1 MMERNYPS
9 SSFSDPLAPSAQT
22 AAWAYERAGLKPS
35 LSYGSGPSEADLLH
49 RQAYT
54 AAQLPAYSATHH
66 PTGLAGIFDTSLH
79 GAGINTTETSVMN
92 FLSAIESRTAASS
105 GATLLP
111 QFRAASWQT
120 AMHSTADLF
129 VTGALPTSGTFPPT
143 SALSA
148 YQHPSTFSTRNFAAT
163 PTLTLQDGTF
173 TAASNGL
180 LAHDPLLQLKTS
192 QCTIPTALTFDRLG
206 SSVLTSSLPPQSST
220 YRSAQESA
228 PHLLQPQFSLLP
240 SALAG
245 AQQASQA
252 YSPAVF
258 AGSTASIERAL
269 QRECSVIKHHQ
280 RPSST
285 QSVQAQLAG
294 SHHSL
299 QTYLSSASGIHFQDT
314 SRQSTLSCSPLADI
328 TQVSNGGLQQKT
340 SRVTVELAQSYT
352 SAIPSSGYP
361 LSSAKG
367 KNCSTKPPPI
377 STKSSK
383 PQSVVLPLQ
392 TQSYAKSAQSQGS
405 VISTQAQIYSTA
417 QLPNLLSVS
426 QSQTF
431 ISTQSPNIPT
441 ISASQT
447 FSSIKSEKLPSLY
460 KNMNSFSAQTQAIT
474 SDSQTVNYSTD
485 QQHSLPSV
493 SNENYSDQARN
504 LSSATPSQSYT
515 SNQSQ
520 GLSPLSQSPINYSS
534 QSHAALSV
542 SSSVSYSSGQN
553 LSSSPSLQFSSSSV
567 VQNLST
573 SSPSQNYVSM
583 PSSQSSRSQDSQ
595 SPQSQTF
602 LPSSQSPFT
611 SPTRPQTLHNSKLN
625 SDVKT
630 YANEGK
636 LHSSMYSS
644 AKQEAEFP
652 MQDLQALQQ
661 HNTMESSARR
671 LTEHE
676 IGNPELAYRVSKADE
691 RYHSPSVIRSSS
703 RLDDQ
708 GIGLSL
714 QGSKRDER
722 VVSSVA
728 PVNQHIGHIDSVVN
742 LDLKHTAN
750 ILQTSHERAH
760 AKELSQQSQ
769 VISKVLETK
778 IEENVGSIPS
788 TPQTQPPALRQA
800 QQLPLQNAQALLE
813 SACDLE
819 MLQQSIFGQTKASTQ
834 VPLIHSTQ
842 QITHPFLQMEAHDIH
857 NNIGQPQHQTQ
868 NSDDMKMDV
877 TGPEKSIQHHKTS
890 IKDTFSHQNPQDSKN
905 QFVSLSSMC
914 FPESMLLTDE
924 RNILSNVDD
933 ILAATAAAC
942 GVTTQEFAK
951 ASSNNENM
959 SEENGNDSKSHYQPD
974 GRHLSPSFNTSQVTV
989 EKHENINAE
998 SMNAGQML
1006 LNLSQMT
1013 TVQSKNVTFAKK
1025 DVELSDQNLCSG
1037 IGSPNPRPGNEEHVL
1052 ISASVNQQQNTNSST
1067 EENSDGQ
1074 DCEFNNIKDQNY
1086 SCGSNLREETSVSD
1100 NDFNRCIDDGNVA
1113 KNETM
1118 VLSPKTTDPP
1128 SCSNSG
1134 NFSDDNNKATAHS
1147 NPQISQET
1155 SHFSNK
1161 LVREDENA
1169 NQKLMTNDSPVK
1181 RQISKG
1187 IDISLP
1193 CSPADIADSYFDSFQ
1208 HQERIRQKIKE
1219 VEEQQPEVKSGFIG
1233 SFLDFLKGE
1242 PKLSPPAKVP
1252 SRTKRPAAP
1261 ILRAPFL
1268 QHVPFKNLPLMTP
1281 VSPLDIEHSETQKV
1295 AEDGS
1300 KKNLET
1306 LPSFSSSD
1314 EDSGGG
1320 RDLQN
1325 SISTA
1330 LSALDDTSEKKN
1342 KPGQTKTS
1350 TPASQIQSCQRI
1362 THPFLPM
1369 DSHTNYSNGGPSR
1382 QQLYSQQ
1389 SEAMKM
1395 DITVSSKRLQQ
1406 QELTSKDNFI
1416 QPSQYDLKN
1425 KVVSFGSVC
1434 FPESLLLTDKRNT
1447 ISNTN
1452 DNPAATACR
1461 VATQEFSKA
1470 ASNNGNMSV
1479 ENRDDKKNHFE
1490 LKVRQ
1495 VSPSHTRPQ
1504 PALSDHEKI
1513 NAIFKKNGHVSI
1525 NISPVS
1531 TVKSNSLTT
1540 DKHTE
1545 TNDYSVPSE
1554 TCSST
1559 GKHGNKEQV
1568 HTSATIK
1575 RQSNTGQMIEED
1587 NCVQNDAFNKTRNQN
1602 LLSHGSH
1609 LKEET
1614 SVRDNKLN
1622 TGADY
1627 GNENKV
1633 LPLVNMETKPCGNLG
1648 TTTDHQS
1655 KDTIQSQL
1663 QKNQESAHFTN
1674 ELFSNDENVNQK
1686 EKNELLFKRQTSK
1699 GIDLSLPYS
1708 PDDITDSYLDGSQ
1721 HQERIRQKI
1730 KEVEEQQPEVKSGF
1744 IGSFLDFL
1752 KDEPKQPFSP
1762 PPAKELNQTKRPA
1775 APVLRAPFLQH
1786 VAFTNL
1792 PLMTPVAPLGI
1803 ESTETLNKK
1812 ESGLKE
1818 NLETVPSFSSSRE
1831 DSGGSRSMRKSMPTA
1846 LSAIDASSEKK
1857 KKADSEKVNAAAS
1870 VAPNVKQE
1878 PPCTFAPAIKVEEKP
1893 KAIET
1898 PTLPFFDAN
1907 LIKLQGTVAFEGF
1920 TEDEQSDS
1928 GGEGTFRERDEFV
1941 VKLEDMDVLKV
1952 ALSTGQEPPAIWKVQ
1967 KALLQKFV
1975 PEVRGGQR
1983 HYSATNSYL
1992 GYFGD
1997 AKSKYKRVYA
2007 KFIENANKKEY
2018 VRICSRKPRS
2028 KLTQSART
2036 GQTKLTPTKTLDPHG
2051 LKSKAKQPKSKAEPP
2066 PKKRKTWKE
2075 ECTSFQPDTPLE
2087 AQMEKHDVDS
2097 LPTTKEIPPSPKEVP
2112 SSPKQ
2117 LLHSEKQPLPS
2128 TMQPLPSTMQPLPST
2143 MQPLPSTMQPLPS
2156 TMQPLP
2162 STKQPSPPAKQP
2174 SPSTKQPS
2182 PSTKQPSPSTKQP
2195 SPSTKQPSPSTKQ
2208 PSPSTKQ
2215 PSPSTK
2221 QPSLS
2226 TKRPPQALK
2235 EVQPA
2240 LEQLASVSAQK
2251 EALPPTKRTRP
2262 PAKRTRPPPKRARP
2276 AKKQAPPLA
2285 EEQPLPVVSQP
2296 SLVEEHPLSAEV
2308 QPLLAEEQPLPVQ
2321 QQPPPAEAQPW
2332 PAEVQPPVSPK
2343 QPPVSPKQPPSSP
2356 KLTPSTPKL
2365 TPSTPKQ
2372 TPLTP
2377 ETPPNVSA
2385 RALRTRAMKETFR
2398 SYMELLVSMA
2408 LDADTMQALEASSD
2422 ELLLPHMRK
2431 IDGMLDDSQ
2440 RKVLE
2445 KLNLQQSHKSALEMY
2460 PELTVISREN
2470 KSRKGATS
2478 SVTKIKVNGK
2488 AYNKKTLQNLK
2499 SPSKSSKEFTV
2510 QPERT
2515 PLISLYH
2522 SLHHYKYHMFLLCK
2536 DEIST
2541 VMKASKDVGQEQI
2554 VHECMKNLTWVETLF
2569 ERFGELLS
2577 DVQERCS

>member
-105 GATLLP
+105 GTTLLP

-148 YQHPSTFSTRNFAAT
+148 YQHPSTFSTRNFATT

-173 TAASNGL
+173 SAASNGL
-180 LAHDPLLQLKTS
+180 LAHDPLLQLKSS

-245 AQQASQA
+245 AQQVSQA

-258 AGSTASIERAL
+258 AGSTGSIERVL

-299 QTYLSSASGIHFQDT
+299 QTYLSSASGIHFPDT

-377 STKSSK
+377 STKTSK
-383 PQSVVLPLQ
+383 PQSVVLPVQ
-392 TQSYAKSAQSQGS
+392 TQSYAKSAQSQSS

-417 QLPNLLSVS
+417 QLPSLLSVS

-441 ISASQT
+441 ISDSQT

-460 KNMNSFSAQTQAIT
+460 KTMNSYSAQSQAIT
-474 SDSQTVNYSTD
+474 SDSQTVNYSTG
-485 QQHSLPSV
+485 QQHSLPSI

-515 SNQSQ
+515 SSQSQ

-534 QSHAALSV
+534 QSHADLSV

-553 LSSSPSLQFSSSSV
+553 LSSSPSLQFSSSSG

-573 SSPSQNYVSM
+573 SSPSQNYISI
-583 PSSQSSRSQDSQ
+583 PPSQSSRTQDST

-602 LPSSQSPFT
+602 LPTSQSPFT
-611 SPTRPQTLHNSKLN
+611 SPTLPQTLLNSRIN

-630 YANEGK
+630 FATEGK

-644 AKQEAEFP
+644 AKQEAEFQ

-661 HNTMESSARR
+661 HNALDSSTRR
-671 LTEHE
+671 PAEHE
-676 IGNPELAYRVSKADE
+676 IGDPESAYRVSKADE
-691 RYHSPSVIRSSS
+691 KYHSPSVIRSSS
-703 RLDDQ
+703 RIDDQ

-714 QGSKRDER
+714 QGSKRDGR
-722 VVSSVA
+722 MVSSVA

-750 ILQTSHERAH
+750 LLQTSHDRVH
-760 AKELSQQSQ
+760 GKELNQQSQ
-769 VISKVLETK
+769 VVNKVHETK
-778 IEENVGSIPS
+778 IEENVGNIPGS
-788 TPQTQPPALRQA
+788 PRTQTPALRQA
-800 QQLPLQNAQALLE
+800 EQVTLPNAQALLE

-819 MLQQSIFGQTKASTQ
+819 LLQQSIFGQTKTST
-834 VPLIHSTQ
+834 PGLLIHSTQ
-842 QITHPFLQMEAHDIH
+842 QITHPFLQMETHDIH
-857 NNIGQPQHQTQ
+857 NNRGQTPHQTQ
-868 NSDDMKMDV
+868 PQNSDMMKMDI
-877 TGPEKSIQHHKTS
+877 TGPAKSIQQQKKA
-890 IKDTFSHQNPQDSKN
+890 IKDNFRHQNTQDSKN
-905 QFVSLSSMC
+905 QFISLSSMC

-951 ASSNNENM
+951 AASNNENM
-959 SEENGNDSKSHYQPD
+959 SVENGNDLKPHYQSDVGP
-974 GRHLSPSFNTSQVTV
+974 LSPSFNTSQVTV
-989 EKHENINAE
+989 EKYEGINAE

-1006 LNLSQMT
+1006 LNLSQVA
-1013 TVQSKNVTFAKK
+1013 TVHSKNIPFAKK
-1025 DVELSDQNLCSG
+1025 HIELSDQSLCSG
-1037 IGSPNPRPGNEEHVL
+1037 ITSSAHRPGNEEHVL
-1052 ISASVNQQQNTNSST
+1052 TSATVNRPQNTNSIT
-1067 EENSDGQ
+1067 EGNRDGQ
-1074 DCEFNNIKDQNY
+1074 DCAFSNIKDQNY
-1086 SCGSNLREETSVSD
+1086 SCGNSLQEETSVSD
-1100 NDFNRCIDDGNVA
+1100 NDFNRCIDNDNIA
-1113 KNETM
+1113 NNETNI
-1118 VLSPKTTDPP
+1118 LTPKSTDPP
-1128 SCSNSG
+1128 SCNNSG
-1134 NFSDDNNKATAHS
+1134 NTTEDDNKDTAPS
-1147 NPQISQET
+1147 NIQTNQET
-1155 SHFSNK
+1155 SHLSNK
-1161 LVREDENA
+1161 SVPDDENA
-1169 NQKLMTNDSPVK
+1169 NQKQTINDPLVK
-1181 RQISKG
+1181 RQISKA

-1242 PKLSPPAKVP
+1242 PKLSPPPKVP

-1268 QHVPFKNLPLMTP
+1268 QHVPFKNLPLMSP
-1281 VSPLDIEHSETQKV
+1281 VSPLDIEHTETQKIV
-1295 AEDGS
+1295 EDGS

-1330 LSALDDTSEKKN
+1330 LSALDDTSDRKN
-1342 KPGQTKTS
+1342 K
-1350 TPASQIQSCQRI
+1350 A
-1362 THPFLPM
+1362 
-1369 DSHTNYSNGGPSR
+1369 
-1382 QQLYSQQ
+1382 
-1389 SEAMKM
+1389 E
-1395 DITVSSKRLQQ
+1395 
-1406 QELTSKDNFI
+1406 
-1416 QPSQYDLKN
+1416 
-1425 KVVSFGSVC
+1425 
-1434 FPESLLLTDKRNT
+1434 
-1447 ISNTN
+1447 
-1452 DNPAATACR
+1452 
-1461 VATQEFSKA
+1461 
-1470 ASNNGNMSV
+1470 
-1479 ENRDDKKNHFE
+1479 
-1490 LKVRQ
+1490 
-1495 VSPSHTRPQ
+1495 
-1504 PALSDHEKI
+1504 
-1513 NAIFKKNGHVSI
+1513 
-1525 NISPVS
+1525 
-1531 TVKSNSLTT
+1531 
-1540 DKHTE
+1540 
-1545 TNDYSVPSE
+1545 
-1554 TCSST
+1554 
-1559 GKHGNKEQV
+1559 
-1568 HTSATIK
+1568 
-1575 RQSNTGQMIEED
+1575 
-1587 NCVQNDAFNKTRNQN
+1587 
-1602 LLSHGSH
+1602 
-1609 LKEET
+1609 
-1614 SVRDNKLN
+1614 
-1622 TGADY
+1622 
-1627 GNENKV
+1627 
-1633 LPLVNMETKPCGNLG
+1633 
-1648 TTTDHQS
+1648 
-1655 KDTIQSQL
+1655 
-1663 QKNQESAHFTN
+1663 
-1674 ELFSNDENVNQK
+1674 
-1686 EKNELLFKRQTSK
+1686 
-1699 GIDLSLPYS
+1699 
-1708 PDDITDSYLDGSQ
+1708 
-1721 HQERIRQKI
+1721 
-1730 KEVEEQQPEVKSGF
+1730 
-1744 IGSFLDFL
+1744 
-1752 KDEPKQPFSP
+1752 
-1762 PPAKELNQTKRPA
+1762 
-1775 APVLRAPFLQH
+1775 
-1786 VAFTNL
+1786 
-1792 PLMTPVAPLGI
+1792 
-1803 ESTETLNKK
+1803 
-1812 ESGLKE
+1812 
-1818 NLETVPSFSSSRE
+1818 
-1831 DSGGSRSMRKSMPTA
+1831 
-1846 LSAIDASSEKK
+1846 
-1857 KKADSEKVNAAAS
+1857 SEKVPTAS
-1870 VAPNVKQE
+1870 LAPDVKQE
-1878 PPCTFAPAIKVEEKP
+1878 PPGTFSPAIKVEENP

-1898 PTLPFFDAN
+1898 PTLPVVDAN
-1907 LIKLQGTVAFEGF
+1907 LIKPQGTVAFEGF

-1941 VKLEDMDVLKV
+1941 VKLEDVDALKL
-1952 ALSTGQEPPAIWKVQ
+1952 ALSTGQEPPAIWRVQ

-1975 PEVRGGQR
+1975 PEVRNGQR
-1983 HYSATNSYL
+1983 QYSATNSYL

-1997 AKSKYKRVYA
+1997 AKSKYKRLYA
-2007 KFIENANKKEY
+2007 KFIETANKKEY
-2018 VRICSRKPRS
+2018 VRICSRKPTS
-2028 KLTQSART
+2028 KPTPSART
-2036 GQTKLTPTKTLDPHG
+2036 GQTKLAGNKTHEPHG
-2051 LKSKAKQPKSKAEPP
+2051 PKSKAKQPKTKAEPP

-2075 ECTSFQPDTPLE
+2075 ECTSFQPDKPLDV
-2087 AQMEKHDVDS
+2087 QMEKHGNGQDSASSHQTNSSCGTVRSISSEMDVAS
-2097 LPTTKEIPPSPKEVP
+2097 LPTLKELPPPP
-2112 SSPKQ
+2112 
-2117 LLHSEKQPLPS
+2117 KQPLPS
-2128 TMQPLPSTMQPLPST
+2128 VEQPLPSVEQPLPSVE
-2143 MQPLPSTMQPLPS
+2143 QPLPSVEQPLPS
-2156 TMQPLP
+2156 VKQPLPSVKQPLPSVKQPLPSVEQPLPSVEQPLPSVEQPLPSVEQPLPSVNQPLPSVEQPLPSVEQPLPSVEQPLPLTKQPLP
-2162 STKQPSPPAKQP
+2162 STKQPLLPTKLPLPSKKQPVPSKKQP

-2182 PSTKQPSPSTKQP
+2182 PSI
-2195 SPSTKQPSPSTKQ
+2195 
-2208 PSPSTKQ
+2208 KQ

-2226 TKRPPQALK
+2226 TKRQPVALK
-2235 EVQPA
+2235 EPQPA
-2240 LEQLASVSAQK
+2240 LEQLTSTSAQK
-2251 EALPPTKRTRP
+2251 EALPPAKRARP

-2276 AKKQAPPLA
+2276 AKKQAT
-2285 EEQPLPVVSQP
+2285 
-2296 SLVEEHPLSAEV
+2296 
-2308 QPLLAEEQPLPVQ
+2308 LLAEEQQLPAENQ
-2321 QQPPPAEAQPW
+2321 LLLAEKHLLSADLQPPSAEPQPPSAEPQPPSAEPQPPSAEPQPPSAEPQPPSAEPQLPSAEPQLPSAEPQLPSADPQPTPSEQQPQPS
-2332 PAEVQPPVSPK
+2332 EQQPPVSPK
-2343 QPPVSPKQPPSSP
+2343 QLQSTPRQ
-2356 KLTPSTPKL
+2356 TPSTPR
-2365 TPSTPKQ
+2365 Q

-2408 LDADTMQALEASSD
+2408 LDADTMQALETSND

-2445 KLNLQQSHKSALEMY
+2445 KLNLQPSHKSALEMY

-2478 SVTKIKVNGK
+2478 VTKIKVNGK
-2488 AYNKKTLQNLK
+2488 AYHKKTLQNVK
-2499 SPSKSSKEFTV
+2499 SSSKSSKEFTV

-2515 PLISLYH
+2515 PLMSLYH
-2522 SLHHYKYHMFLLCK
+2522 SLHHYKYHMFLICK

-2541 VMKASKDVGQEQI
+2541 VVKTSEDVGQEQI
-2554 VHECMKNLTWVETLF
+2554 MQMCMKNMTWVETLF

>member
-1342 KPGQTKTS
+1342 KP
-1350 TPASQIQSCQRI
+1350 
-1362 THPFLPM
+1362 
-1369 DSHTNYSNGGPSR
+1369 
-1382 QQLYSQQ
+1382 
-1389 SEAMKM
+1389 
-1395 DITVSSKRLQQ
+1395 
-1406 QELTSKDNFI
+1406 
-1416 QPSQYDLKN
+1416 
-1425 KVVSFGSVC
+1425 
-1434 FPESLLLTDKRNT
+1434 
-1447 ISNTN
+1447 
-1452 DNPAATACR
+1452 
-1461 VATQEFSKA
+1461 
-1470 ASNNGNMSV
+1470 
-1479 ENRDDKKNHFE
+1479 
-1490 LKVRQ
+1490 
-1495 VSPSHTRPQ
+1495 
-1504 PALSDHEKI
+1504 
-1513 NAIFKKNGHVSI
+1513 
-1525 NISPVS
+1525 
-1531 TVKSNSLTT
+1531 
-1540 DKHTE
+1540 
-1545 TNDYSVPSE
+1545 
-1554 TCSST
+1554 
-1559 GKHGNKEQV
+1559 
-1568 HTSATIK
+1568 
-1575 RQSNTGQMIEED
+1575 
-1587 NCVQNDAFNKTRNQN
+1587 
-1602 LLSHGSH
+1602 
-1609 LKEET
+1609 
-1614 SVRDNKLN
+1614 
-1622 TGADY
+1622 
-1627 GNENKV
+1627 
-1633 LPLVNMETKPCGNLG
+1633 
-1648 TTTDHQS
+1648 
-1655 KDTIQSQL
+1655 
-1663 QKNQESAHFTN
+1663 
-1674 ELFSNDENVNQK
+1674 
-1686 EKNELLFKRQTSK
+1686 
-1699 GIDLSLPYS
+1699 
-1708 PDDITDSYLDGSQ
+1708 
-1721 HQERIRQKI
+1721 
-1730 KEVEEQQPEVKSGF
+1730 
-1744 IGSFLDFL
+1744 
-1752 KDEPKQPFSP
+1752 
-1762 PPAKELNQTKRPA
+1762 
-1775 APVLRAPFLQH
+1775 
-1786 VAFTNL
+1786 
-1792 PLMTPVAPLGI
+1792 
-1803 ESTETLNKK
+1803 
-1812 ESGLKE
+1812 
-1818 NLETVPSFSSSRE
+1818 
-1831 DSGGSRSMRKSMPTA
+1831 
-1846 LSAIDASSEKK
+1846 
-1857 KKADSEKVNAAAS
+1857 DSEKVNAAAS

-2087 AQMEKHDVDS
+2087 AQMEKHGNGQDSASSHKSNTCCGTVRSTASEMDVDS